1 VIEPALRFAG
11 VGKSYGSARILE
23 DLDLEIAEGEFFV
36 LLGPSGCGKTTLLRM
51 TAGLQTIDRGEIFL
65 RGAPLSPIPPERRNI
80 AMVFQDYALYPHM
93 TVYGNM
99 AFGLRRHGHD
109 RTETDARVR
118 RTAALLGIEPL
129 LDRRPHQISGGQ
141 QQRVALGRAIARDPV
156 LYLMDEPLS
165 NLDAQVRASVR
176 TEIKELQRRL
186 GVTTLYVTHDQVEAM
201 TLGDRMAVLNDGA
214 IQQAGRPIDIY
225 REPANEFV
233 ARFLATPRLNLL
245 EGTLE
250 HSNGSIVVRTP
261 VGAFAWTQPPR
272 SLPATAKVRVGM
284 RPEEIKISF
293 DVAAAGAS
301 LPIRLIE
308 TLGSQVLV
316 FADFDGGELTVSIP
330 ADAMPHDAQRI
341 AIVPSGSI
349 VHVFDHAGGAALGHF
364 VAGGE
369 G

>member
-1 VIEPALRFAG
+1 VTEPALRFAG
-11 VGKSYGSARILE
+11 VGKSYGSARVLD
-23 DLDLEIAEGEFFV
+23 DLNLEIAEGEFFV

-65 RGAPLSPIPPERRNI
+65 RGAPLSPVPPERRNI

-93 TVYGNM
+93 TVYQNM

-109 RTETDARVR
+109 RSETDARVR
-118 RTAALLGIEPL
+118 RTAALLGIESL
-129 LDRRPHQISGGQ
+129 LERRPHQISGGQ

-201 TLGDRMAVLNDGA
+201 TLGDRMAVLNDGV
-214 IQQAGRPIDIY
+214 IQQVGRPIDVY
-225 REPANEFV
+225 RAPANEFV
-233 ARFLATPRLNLL
+233 ARFLAAPQLNLL

-250 HSNGSIVVRTP
+250 RVNGTVLVRTP
-261 VGAFAWTQPPR
+261 VASFAWTQSPAT
-272 SLPATAKVRVGM
+272 LPADSKVRVGM

-293 DVAAAGAS
+293 DVASGGVS

-308 TLGSQVLV
+308 PLGSQILV
-316 FADFDGGELTVSIP
+316 FADFAGGELTISVP
-330 ADAMPHDAQRI
+330 ADAMPHDAQRVVV
-341 AIVPSGSI
+341 VPAGCV
-349 VHVFDHAGGAALGHF
+349 VHVFNRADGSALGHF
-364 VAGGE
+364 AAGSE
-369 G
+369 

>member
-1 VIEPALRFAG
+1 VTEPALRFAG
-11 VGKSYGSARILE
+11 VGKSYGSARVLA
-23 DLDLEIAEGEFFV
+23 DLNLEIAEGEFFV

-51 TAGLQTIDRGEIFL
+51 TAGLQPIDRGEIYL
-65 RGAPLSPIPPERRNI
+65 RGAALSPVPPERRNI

-93 TVYGNM
+93 TVYQNM

-109 RTETDARVR
+109 RSETDARVR
-118 RTAALLGIEPL
+118 RTAALLGIESL
-129 LDRRPHQISGGQ
+129 LERRPHQISGGQ

-201 TLGDRMAVLNDGA
+201 TLGDRMAVLNDGV
-214 IQQAGRPIDIY
+214 IQQVGRPIDVY

-233 ARFLATPRLNLL
+233 ARFLATPQLNVFD
-245 EGTLE
+245 GTLE
-250 HSNGSIVVRTP
+250 RINGAVVVRTQ
-261 VGAFAWTQPPR
+261 VGAFAWTQPPAA
-272 SLPATAKVRVGM
+272 LPENPKVRVGM

-293 DVAAAGAS
+293 DVATEGAS

-308 TLGSQVLV
+308 PLGSQILV
-316 FADFDGGELTVSIP
+316 IADFDGGELTVSVP
-330 ADAMPHDAQRI
+330 ADAMPRDARRI
-341 AIVPSGSI
+341 AVVPAGCV
-349 VHVFDHAGGAALGHF
+349 VHLFDCADGKAIGHF
-364 VAGGE
+364 SAGSS
-369 G
+369 